1 VAVASRFFRPGAAA
15 ESERTGVLGPRRI
28 VVPVQGVL
36 VDEDALR
43 AACRLARP
51 ARAQVLVLTV
61 LEVPRHLPLSASLG
75 EELGVAEEMLARME
89 ELAAKLGTKVET
101 EVLQARDAGPA
112 IVDEARR
119 WGADLVVVGLGAPA
133 QFGEFT
139 LDRTGQEL
147 LNRVHC
153 RLVMIRE
160 ELEAEAQMR
169 AVAVREGPD

>member
-1 VAVASRFFRPGAAA
+1 MASRFFRPGAVADA
-15 ESERTGVLGPRRI
+15 ERTGVLGPRRI
-28 VVPVQGVL
+28 AVPLTGAQ
-36 VDEDALR
+36 VDQDALR

-75 EELGVAEEMLARME
+75 EELGEAEETLARME

-119 WGADLVVVGLGAPA
+119 WGADLVVVGLGAPP
-133 QFGEFT
+133 QFGEFA

-153 RLVMIRE
+153 RLIMIRE
-160 ELEAEAQMR
+160 ELGAEEERR
-169 AVAVREGPD
+169 AVAVLEGPD